1 MARLWRGLPA
11 TSSHGWLNQARH
23 EQQEVAT
30 VPSQHR
36 EEAGRVPSYP
46 DHGGLSSGEGA
57 TARKRRQRPHLR
69 SIDRVEMI
77 TSKRRSRRS
86 FGEGVVRVFAV
97 ASARELDGAL
107 GGNGGAV
114 VRCCCERLKAKKGKL
129 GRRAG
134 RAGAWVGS
142 CSGRPRQGVRGAWQR
157 AQATGDARRTRGRRI
172 LKRLITVAAF
182 Q

>member
-1 MARLWRGLPA
+1 M
-11 TSSHGWLNQARH
+11 
-23 EQQEVAT
+23 
-30 VPSQHR
+30 
-36 EEAGRVPSYP
+36 
-46 DHGGLSSGEGA
+46 
-57 TARKRRQRPHLR
+57 
-69 SIDRVEMI
+69 
-77 TSKRRSRRS
+77 
-86 FGEGVVRVFAV
+86 RVFAV
-97 ASARELDGAL
+97 VSARELDGAL

-129 GRRAG
+129 GQRAG

-172 LKRLITVAAF
+172 LNRLITVAAF

>member
-1 MARLWRGLPA
+1 M
-11 TSSHGWLNQARH
+11 
-23 EQQEVAT
+23 
-30 VPSQHR
+30 PSQHR

-57 TARKRRQRPHLR
+57 TVRERRQRPHLR
-69 SIDRVEMI
+69 SNDRAEMM
-77 TSKRRSRRS
+77 TSKRGSRRS

-97 ASARELDGAL
+97 VSARELDGAL

-134 RAGAWVGS
+134 QAGAWVGS
-142 CSGRPRQGVRGAWQR
+142 CSGRPCQGVRGAWQR

-172 LKRLITVAAF
+172 LNRLITVAAF